1 MAAPEDGV
9 PDCRAAGPA
18 PLLRGKAAK
27 VSEPSATVVVLPEL
41 TDRNRHFWQGGERG
55 ELVFLRCQDC
65 GYYLHP
71 PIPVCP
77 RDQSKDVRPEAV
89 SGRATL
95 SSYTVNHHPWLPG
108 FETPYVVAIVEM
120 PEQTG
125 LRLTTNLVN
134 CPIEEIRGGMTLRVV
149 FRHHEDPKGDVWLP
163 LFEPDPGAEG
173 GPGAD
178 ADTDG
183 GPR

>member
-1 MAAPEDGV
+1 M
-9 PDCRAAGPA
+9 
-18 PLLRGKAAK
+18 
-27 VSEPSATVVVLPEL
+27 SEPSTTVVVLPEL
-41 TDRNRHFWQGGERG
+41 TDRNRHFWQGGECD

-77 RDQSKDVRPEAV
+77 HDQSKDVRPEAV

-95 SSYTVNHHPWLPG
+95 ASYTINHHPWMPG
-108 FETPYVVAIVEM
+108 FETPYVVAIVEF

-134 CPIEEIRGGMTLRVV
+134 CPIEKIRIGMAVRVV
-149 FRHHEDPKGDVWLP
+149 FRHHEDERGDVWVP
-163 LFEPDPGAEG
+163 LFEPDPDFEVGSGAG
-173 GPGAD
+173 GSGS
-178 ADTDG
+178 G
-183 GPR
+183 SGSGEPR

>member
-1 MAAPEDGV
+1 MAASEDGV

-18 PLLRGKAAK
+18 PLLRGTQAN
-27 VSEPSATVVVLPEL
+27 VSEQSATVVVLPEL

-95 SSYTVNHHPWLPG
+95 ASYTVNHHPWLPG

-134 CPIEEIRGGMTLRVV
+134 CPSEEIRIGMAVRVV
-149 FRHHEDPKGDVWLP
+149 FRHHEDPGGDVWIP
-163 LFEPDPGAEG
+163 LFEPDP
-173 GPGAD
+173 
-178 ADTDG
+178 DG

>member
-1 MAAPEDGV
+1 M
-9 PDCRAAGPA
+9 
-18 PLLRGKAAK
+18 
-27 VSEPSATVVVLPEL
+27 VVLPEL

-95 SSYTVNHHPWLPG
+95 ASYTVNHHPWLPG

-120 PEQTG
+120 PEQIG
-125 LRLTTNLVN
+125 LRLTTNLAPPAIWQSVATN
-134 CPIEEIRGGMTLRVV
+134 VAGTNGSGTFIETNVAGNPSLFYRLA
-149 FRHHEDPKGDVWLP
+149 LP
-163 LFEPDPGAEG
+163 
-173 GPGAD
+173 
-178 ADTDG
+178 
-183 GPR
+183 

>member
-1 MAAPEDGV
+1 M
-9 PDCRAAGPA
+9 
-18 PLLRGKAAK
+18 
-27 VSEPSATVVVLPEL
+27 SEPSASVVVLPEL

-163 LFEPDPGAEG
+163 LFEPDPGAEA

-178 ADTDG
+178 AATDG

>member
-1 MAAPEDGV
+1 MRSGRRGVNGSPRARGARLPGGQPGAA
-9 PDCRAAGPA
+9 
-18 PLLRGKAAK
+18 LLRGKEANVS

-41 TDRNRHFWQGGERG
+41 TDRNRHFWQGGARD
-55 ELVFLRCQDC
+55 ELVFLRCHDC

-77 RDQSKDVRPEAV
+77 RDRSKDVRPEAV

-95 SSYTVNHHPWLPG
+95 ASYTVNHHPWLPG
-108 FETPYVVAIVEM
+108 FETPYVVAIVEF

-134 CPIEEIRGGMTLRVV
+134 CPIEEIRIGMPVRVV
-149 FRHHEDPKGDVWLP
+149 FRHHEDAGGDVWVP
-163 LFEPDPGAEG
+163 LFEPDPGA
-173 GPGAD
+173 
-178 ADTDG
+178 